1 MSEVAV
7 VAAPAPDPERV
18 AAAQRLL
25 IFSMVAVCISV
36 AIDLSLAKTVATRY
50 ASLGLEVISILVSI
64 YGVVRMGQAMR
75 SPAWLTVLCCLSM
88 VIGILNLIVLAW
100 LNARAI
106 PVLRA
111 AGWKVGFFGAR
122 RPAG

>member
-1 MSEVAV
+1 MSETAI
-7 VAAPAPDPERV
+7 AAPPDPERV

-25 IFSMVAVCISV
+25 ILSMGVVCVAV
-36 AIDLSLAKTVATRY
+36 AIDLSLGKAPATRV
-50 ASLGLEVISILVSI
+50 ASLGLEVVSILLSI
-64 YGVVRMGQAMR
+64 YGVIRMGQAMR
-75 SPAWLTVLCCLSM
+75 SPVWLTILCCLSM

-106 PVLRA
+106 PVLKA

>member
-1 MSEVAV
+1 MNGTA
-7 VAAPAPDPERV
+7 VAAPPDPERV

-25 IFSMVAVCISV
+25 IVSMVAVCAAI
-36 AIDLSLAKTVATRY
+36 AIDLSLEKATATRV
-50 ASLGLEVISILVSI
+50 ARLGLEVVSILLSI
-64 YGVVRMGQAMR
+64 YGVIRMGQALR
-75 SPAWLTVLCCLSM
+75 NSVWLTILCCLSM

-100 LNARAI
+100 LNARAM

-111 AGWKVGFFGAR
+111 AGWKVGFFGAS